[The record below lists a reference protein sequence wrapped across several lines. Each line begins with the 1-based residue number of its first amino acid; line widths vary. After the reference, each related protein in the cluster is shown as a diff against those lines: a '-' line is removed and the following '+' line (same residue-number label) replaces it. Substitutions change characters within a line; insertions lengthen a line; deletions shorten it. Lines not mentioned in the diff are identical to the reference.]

1 MAGSFEE
8 RIRDQ
13 LQRDLGKIAA
23 DFEGTLRD
31 FARLFS
37 SDLGTKTFRR
47 RTTAVQPAKP
57 FPEPACAEG
66 PWSPKQFAS
75 MLVQSAV
82 NGAMPSVLPDVINL
96 GGLRTRL
103 DVLDS
108 LTRRTAVEWGQV
120 GFSVVA
126 PPAVVFAKEP
136 QRGGPGNVFLSL
148 NKYPDGCS
156 PLDCTPTIMLHSH
169 PTGSPHGF
177 HLSDKDFVAFLSS
190 PTVVVSGVI
199 HRGRSLFAV
208 KSAISPTG
216 INPEECATRLE
227 DILSECSRSA
237 SSPGGAVR
245 RFTEEAAIY
254 YGLSLYVT
262 LESEPSVARKV
273 RPRGN

>member
-1 MAGSFEE
+1 MSGSFEDQ
-8 RIRDQ
+8 IRTQ
-13 LQRDLGKIAA
+13 LKRDLGKFVA

-31 FARLFS
+31 FARLLS
-37 SDLGTKTFRR
+37 HDLRTKAFLRGP
-47 RTTAVQPAKP
+47 TAAQPAKP
-57 FPEPACAEG
+57 FPEPASVEG

-75 MLVQSAV
+75 MLVQSVV

-108 LTRRTAVEWGQV
+108 LTQRTAVEWGQV

-136 QRGGPGNVFLSL
+136 ERGGPQSMLLSF

-156 PLDCTPTIMLHSH
+156 LFNSSPTIMLHSH
-169 PTGSPHGF
+169 PTNSPHGLHF
-177 HLSDKDFVAFLSS
+177 SDKDYLAFLCR
-190 PTVVVSGVI
+190 PTVVASGVV
-199 HRGRSLFAV
+199 HRGRALFAV
-208 KSAISPTG
+208 KTAISPTS
-216 INPEECATRLE
+216 INPESCATNLE
-227 DILSECSRSA
+227 ELLAESNRKA
-237 SSPGGAVR
+237 SSHAGAVR
-245 RFTEEAAIY
+245 SFTEEAAIH